1 MSDPCVFCGLVRS
14 EGSRSVV
21 YDDARVLGFL
31 DHRPI
36 SEGHTLVIPKQHY
49 ANIFQIPDED
59 AAHLFKVVKKLA
71 AAVRTGMKADGI
83 SLVQNNGRA
92 ANQIVFHLHVH
103 VIPRYNEQRSMR
115 PREVV
120 DATILDAV
128 ADRIRE
134 HL

>member
-1 MSDPCVFCGLVRS
+1 MSDLCVFCGIVRN
-14 EGSRSVV
+14 EGSRSVL
-21 YDDARVLGFL
+21 YEDTRVLAFL

-49 ANIFQIPDED
+49 ENIFQIPEDE
-59 AAHLFKVVKKLA
+59 AAHLFTIVKKLA
-71 AAVRTGMKADGI
+71 AAVRTGVKADGI
-83 SLVQNNGRA
+83 SLVQNNGKA

-103 VIPRYNEQRSMR
+103 VIPRHTEQKPSR

-120 DATILDAV
+120 DPTILDAV
-128 ADRIRE
+128 ADRISK